1 MKRLMVS
8 ILLLVSVSTGFIKS
22 QVSDD
27 DIPATLEKLFV
38 RLHSAS
44 VDSLRLRINDSI
56 KLSVEILA
64 SSDKL
69 VSHNYLNLR
78 YLGQIASS
86 DSLVKI
92 ITWNLVLTNEPGRY
106 YCYFIKRS
114 SRGNA
119 NKIYFL
125 THAYDDNP
133 IRIDTVYTE
142 SDWYG
147 ALYYDIKPYNSE
159 KRQSWVLLGI
169 NYSNPLMTRKVIDVL
184 SFTSEGK
191 LLFGRKWFD
200 SGKSVNYRHVL
211 EYSSKAVI
219 SLKFRSGNS
228 IVFDHLVPLA
238 PDRNDDRIYYGP
250 DYSYDAYLYK
260 NGIWSL
266 SVNIDARNSR
276 K

>member
-1 MKRLMVS
+1 MKRLMVG

-22 QVSDD
+22 QVSND

-44 VDSLRLRINDSI
+44 EDSLRLRINDSI
-56 KLSVEILA
+56 KLSVESLA
-64 SSDKL
+64 SSDKM
-69 VSHNYLNLR
+69 VRHNYSNLK

-106 YCYFIKRS
+106 FCYFIKRS

-133 IRIDTVYTE
+133 IRTDTVYTE

-169 NYSNPLMTRKVIDVL
+169 NYSNPLMTRKIIDVL

-238 PDRNDDRIYYGP
+238 PDRNDDRLYYGP
-250 DYSYDAYLYK
+250 DYSYDAYLFK